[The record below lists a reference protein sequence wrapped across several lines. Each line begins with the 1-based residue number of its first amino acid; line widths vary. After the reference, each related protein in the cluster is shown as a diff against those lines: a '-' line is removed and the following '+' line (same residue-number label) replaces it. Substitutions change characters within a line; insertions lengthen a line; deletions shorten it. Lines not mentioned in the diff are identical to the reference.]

1 MSAAPQDSDVA
12 RPGLFRDPS
21 FWGMTAT
28 QFLGAF
34 NDNVFKQLVL
44 LIGADYAIHFQL
56 KGDPYQSTALAV
68 FAIPFVLL
76 SGIAGWLAD
85 RISKRTVVVGAKVAE
100 IGIMFAGLLAFLSG
114 TMYSHTLI
122 VALMIVLGLMSVHS
136 AFFGPSKY
144 GILPELFADH
154 DLPQANGIIQMT
166 TFLAIIFGAAV
177 CGASKDYLQEAGI
190 GLWVVSAGSMLLAVL
205 GTLTSLLVRRTPVAR
220 PDLRLSA
227 AAFGVDRSTLQ
238 MVRSQ
243 RTIFQVLIVSSLF
256 WFLGGVLQPAV
267 NTYGKAQL
275 GLSDRTTS
283 LMVAMLGVGITIG
296 CVLAGVFSKGRV
308 SFKLVHRAAL
318 GMCVAL
324 LLLCGAPLLGLS
336 GEATGWLSAFLLLA
350 LGFAAGLFAVP
361 LQVYLQAKP
370 PADQKGRMIGT
381 MNLFN
386 WVAILLAAAAY
397 GACSWLFTIP
407 AAANGGEPRSIIHWT
422 FAILAAL
429 LVPVLIFFRPQDE
442 TLA

>member
-1 MSAAPQDSDVA
+1 
-12 RPGLFRDPS
+12 
-21 FWGMTAT
+21 MTAT

-44 LIGADYAIHFQL
+44 LIGADYAMHFQL

-85 RISKRTVVVGAKVAE
+85 RISKRTVVVAAKVAE
-100 IGIMFAGLLAFLSG
+100 IGIMLAGLLAFLSG

-144 GILPELFADH
+144 GILPELFAEH

-166 TFLAIIFGAAV
+166 TFLAIIFGAAL

-190 GLWVVSAGSMLLAVL
+190 GLWVVSAGSMVLAIV

-220 PDLRLSA
+220 PDLRLTA

-238 MVRSQ
+238 VLRGQ
-243 RTIFQVLIVSSLF
+243 RTIFKVLMVSSLF

-275 GLSDRTTS
+275 GLSDRSTS
-283 LMVAMLGVGITIG
+283 LMVAMLGVGITVG

-308 SFKLVHRAAL
+308 SFVLVHRATL
-318 GMCVAL
+318 GMCASL
-324 LLLCGAPLLGLS
+324 LALCGAPWMGLS
-336 GEATGWLSAFLLLA
+336 ADVTGWLSSLLLLV
-350 LGFAAGLFAVP
+350 LGFTAGLFAVP

-386 WVAILLAAAAY
+386 WIAILLAAAAY
-397 GACSWLFTIP
+397 GICSWLFTIREQP
-407 AAANGGEPRSIIHWT
+407 DAEPRFIINWT
-422 FAILAAL
+422 FALLAAM
-429 LVPVLIFFRPQDE
+429 LVPVLLWFRPQDE
-442 TLA
+442 SLD

>member
-1 MSAAPQDSDVA
+1 MSASPMDSDVA
-12 RPGLFRDPS
+12 RPGLSRDPA

-44 LIGADYAIHFQL
+44 LIGVDYATHFQW

-100 IGIMFAGLLAFLSG
+100 IGIMFAGVLAFLSG
-114 TMYSHTLI
+114 AMYSHTLI
-122 VALMIVLGLMSVHS
+122 VALMVVLGLMSVHS

-144 GILPELFADH
+144 GILPELFAEH

-166 TFLAIIFGAAV
+166 TFLAIIFGAVV
-177 CGASKDYLQEAGI
+177 CGLSKKYLQGAGI
-190 GLWVVSAGSMLLAVL
+190 GLWVVSAGGMALAVA
-205 GTLTSLLVRRTPVAR
+205 GTLTSLLVRRTPVAQ
-220 PDLRLSA
+220 PNLRLSA
-227 AAFGVDRSTLQ
+227 AAFGVSRSTLQ
-238 MVRSQ
+238 ILRQQ
-243 RTIFQVLIVSSLF
+243 RMLLRVLLVSSLF
-256 WFLGGVLQPAV
+256 WFLGGVVQPAV

-275 GLSDRTTS
+275 GLDDGLTS
-283 LMVAMLGVGITIG
+283 LLVAMLGIGITFG
-296 CVLAGVFSKGRV
+296 CLLAGVFSKGRV
-308 SFKLVHRAAL
+308 SFVLVHRATV
-318 GMCVAL
+318 GMFVSL
-324 LLLCGAPLLGLS
+324 LMLCGAPLCGLS
-336 GEATGWLSAFLLLA
+336 ATATGWLSAVLLLA

-361 LQVYLQAKP
+361 LQVYLQAKA

-397 GACSWLFTIP
+397 GVCSWLFTIP
-407 AAANGGEPRSIIHWT
+407 AETPDSEARSIINWT
-422 FAILAAL
+422 FAILAGL
-429 LVPVLIFFRPQDE
+429 LVPVLIWFRPQDE
-442 TLA
+442 SLA